1 MEREMDAELRF
12 HIESYAEDLI
22 RGGVPREEALRRA
35 RVEFGGLEQTKE
47 QCRDARG
54 ITLVNSLLQDARY
67 GLRML
72 GKSPGLTA
80 IVVITLGLGIGVNSS
95 IFSVV
100 NAWLLRPL
108 PIPHPEQIVD
118 VASATGNSRLSYLDM
133 LDLKAQADVFSDVF
147 GYDTGSGGLSADAS
161 RANSPTARSRA
172 IISAR

>member
-1 MEREMDAELRF
+1 MRTVVRIRSWVGALLRRRRMEREMDAELRF

-22 RGGVPREEALRRA
+22 RSGVPREEALRRA

-47 QCRDARG
+47 ECRDARG
-54 ITLVNSLLQDARY
+54 LTLVHSLLQDARY

-80 IVVITLGLGIGVNSS
+80 IVVLTLGLGIGVNSS

-108 PIPHPEQIVD
+108 SIPHPEQIVD
-118 VASATGNSRLSYLDM
+118 VVS
-133 LDLKAQADVFSDVF
+133 
-147 GYDTGSGGLSADAS
+147 
-161 RANSPTARSRA
+161 
-172 IISAR
+172 